1 MNAPQ
6 RHSSWWLFWH
16 ATSYIAWISSN
27 CFESFFSSQQLRGV
41 ITTRSNRMKFRL
53 LLITILRTR
62 YFSQKQKNKNNKT
75 VKKCSRT
82 NYITTILQLKCVNNP
97 AFLLRGT
104 AITATH
110 QIFFRPTPGSMRIRR
125 NLISSKSS
133 LLFLL
138 GTENLP
144 KSVTSCTEYLPILC
158 SQQKWANLKPA
169 CYLT

>member
-1 MNAPQ
+1 MVTFLTRNFLYSLNFIQ
-6 RHSSWWLFWH
+6 LLRVVFLLS
-16 ATSYIAWISSN
+16 AT
-27 CFESFFSSQQLRGV
+27 EGV

-82 NYITTILQLKCVNNP
+82 NYITTILELKCVNNP

-104 AITATH
+104 AITAAH

-144 KSVTSCTEYLPILC
+144 RSVTSCTKYLPILC
-158 SQQKWANLKPA
+158 SQQK
-169 CYLT
+169 